1 VKRRRLED
9 YELVVQFQ
17 LEARLGWMRELLAR
31 TGYSHVCMD
40 KDPES
45 AEWLD
50 AATVRFGYGDT
61 TYRFNSDT
69 NTAGEIRGGL
79 MWNYGPDGKVR
90 WACRPNGMP
99 PLVAALER
107 GPSASPER
115 N

>member
-1 VKRRRLED
+1 MRRRRLED
-9 YELVVQFQ
+9 YELTMQFQ
-17 LEARLGWMRELLAR
+17 LRARLGWLRELLAK
-31 TGYSHVCMD
+31 TGYVHACQN

-69 NTAGEIRGGL
+69 NTAGEIRGGW
-79 MWNYGPDGKVR
+79 MWSYDADGKVR
-90 WACRPNGMP
+90 WACRHSAMP
-99 PLVAALER
+99 PLVVALER